1 MTSYNSEYNRKYVYN
16 DNDRKINALDNL
28 QEYYENNYKLIK
40 FYKILKNITYKN
52 DILLNKIEQ
61 LKKNDEIIFYEN
73 KISLFKKFNNVKECI
88 VCYENKLHIN
98 RECDHEI
105 CEDCYW

>member
-1 MTSYNSEYNRKYVYN
+1 MIKYYLIAMTSYNSEYNRKYVYN

-40 FYKILKNITYKN
+40 FYKILKNITY
-52 DILLNKIEQ
+52 
-61 LKKNDEIIFYEN
+61 EN